1 MKKKVLSLLMA
12 ATLTVSML
20 AGCGSNDG
28 GTESTVSSA
37 EEGSDGASAGAADYS
52 KLKIGVI
59 INTSRTDGGWN
70 EAQINGLEAAMDK
83 LGLSEDQ
90 YEYIEGVSETG
101 SDTQNAVEALVADGC
116 NFILATST
124 GHKTDMEALAQKY
137 PNLLFAEAD
146 GNTVGDNLIGYAIHG
161 VEGMFLMG
169 YLCAKLSPTDE
180 LGYVAG
186 MPESSVIE
194 AIDGFALGA
203 KYANEKATVR
213 ALFANSWYDPE
224 VEGECANSLISL
236 GISYIGIGC
245 SSPAAAQACG
255 DAGVFC
261 TGYNLDTSSYAP
273 SAVLSSFMWNWEPI
287 FEEILVSYAENDYV
301 PNAVDYFYGAAE
313 GCIDIAPFAE
323 DLVPEDVQNEVLA
336 VQKQIESGEIQVLAG
351 EIKDNEGNVIVEEG
365 AVMDEESS
373 RKFDYFVD
381 NVIGQ
386 LP

>member
-1 MKKKVLSLLMA
+1 MRKKVLSLFMTAILA
-12 ATLTVSML
+12 VSML
-20 AGCGSNDG
+20 VGCGSG
-28 GTESTVSSA
+28 SGESANAGSA
-37 EEGSDGASAGAADYS
+37 GSTQGASSDVDYS

-59 INTSRTDGGWN
+59 INTSKTDGGWN
-70 EAQINGLEAAMDK
+70 EAQINGLEATISK
-83 LGLSEDQ
+83 LGLKDDQ

-101 SDTQNAVEALVADGC
+101 SDTQNAVESLVADGC

-146 GNTVGDNLIGYAIHG
+146 GNTAGDNLIGYAIHG

-186 MPESSVIE
+186 MPEPSVIE

-213 ALFANSWYDPE
+213 AQFANSWYDPE
-224 VEGECANSLISL
+224 VEGQCANSLISL

-273 SAVLSSFMWNWEPI
+273 NAVLSSFMWNWEPI
-287 FEEILVSYAENDYV
+287 FEDILTSYAKNNYV
-301 PNAVDYFYGAAE
+301 PAAKDYLWGASE
-313 GCIDIAPFAE
+313 GCISIAPFAD
-323 DLVPEDVQNEVLA
+323 DLVPEDVQNEVLE
-336 VQKQIESGEIQVLAG
+336 VQDKIQSGEINVLAG
-351 EIKDNEGNVIVEEG
+351 EIKDNEGNVIVKEG
-365 AVMDEESS
+365 EVMDEESS